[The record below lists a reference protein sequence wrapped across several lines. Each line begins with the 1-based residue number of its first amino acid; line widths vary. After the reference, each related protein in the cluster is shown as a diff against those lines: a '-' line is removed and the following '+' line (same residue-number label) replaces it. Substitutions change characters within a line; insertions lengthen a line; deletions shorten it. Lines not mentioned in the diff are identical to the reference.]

1 MKFQLVRTLAKQLSV
16 TAEEA
21 GTSAAKRQLDIEQL
35 QVSVRVPE
43 QGSPQS
49 FAICFEVIARATLD
63 DSESLN
69 INCEYWAFFES
80 DQPLNDEFL
89 DGHFPRINA
98 PAIAYPYLRSF
109 ITTVLVNAGYA
120 AMHLPTV
127 NFIEL
132 AKQD

>member
-1 MKFQLVRTLAKQLSV
+1 MKFQLVRTLAKQLLV
-16 TAEEA
+16 TADEE
-21 GTSAAKRQLDIEQL
+21 GTPVSKRQLDIEQL
-35 QVSVRVPE
+35 RVNVRVPE
-43 QGSPQS
+43 QDCPES
-49 FAICFEVIARATLD
+49 FAICFEITTRATLNE
-63 DSESLN
+63 SECLK

-80 DQPLNDEFL
+80 NQPLTAEFL
-89 DGHFPRINA
+89 DGPFTRINA

-127 NFIEL
+127 NFVEL